1 LPFAIPLIDIH
12 THIGRLPG
20 VVGEVFTA
28 DDLRYIAEREGA
40 RFMLTSS
47 ATATT
52 VSQAAGT
59 REAIAMAQQ
68 HGDRLGAML
77 WINPH
82 DPDWRADVALAV
94 MAGSTGSPPAPR
106 PEPVEGRRGFFGIK
120 IHPVLDHY
128 AVESRALDE
137 VFAVARAHRW
147 PILTH
152 ADHDGTP
159 MSAAA
164 YEPLIRAYPDVIL
177 ILAHLRL
184 EAIPLAKRYDNV
196 FVDTTYVDP
205 VRVELGVDALGPDKI
220 LFGSDACEG
229 FDVGRPVGRARP
241 PRSYASLIAGLRERG
256 ISETALEKILYRN
269 ASRIFGIA

>member
-1 LPFAIPLIDIH
+1 LALDFPLIDIH

-28 DDLRYIAEREGA
+28 ADLSTIAHREGA
-40 RFMLTSS
+40 RFMLASS

-52 VSQAAGT
+52 VGQAAGT

-82 DPDWRADVALAV
+82 DPDWRADVALA
-94 MAGSTGSPPAPR
+94 A
-106 PEPVEGRRGFFGIK
+106 EHGFYGIK

-128 AVESRALDE
+128 AVEPQALDE

-159 MSAAA
+159 MSAGA
-164 YEPLIRAYPDVIL
+164 YTPLIRSHPDVVL

-205 VRVELGVDALGPDKI
+205 ARVELGVDALGPSKI

-229 FDVGRPVGRARP
+229 FDVGHPVGRSRP
-241 PRSYASLIAGLRERG
+241 PRSYASLLAGLRERG
-256 ISETALEKILYRN
+256 IGDAALERILYGN
-269 ASRIFGIA
+269 AAHLFGIK

>member
-1 LPFAIPLIDIH
+1 LSLDIPLIDIH

-28 DDLRYIAEREGA
+28 DDLRHIAERESA
-40 RFMLTSS
+40 RFMLASS

-59 REAIAMAQQ
+59 REVLAMVQQ

-82 DPDWRADVALAV
+82 DPDWRADVALAAL
-94 MAGSTGSPPAPR
+94 AGSTGSPPASR
-106 PEPVEGRRGFFGIK
+106 PEPAEGRRGVFGIK
-120 IHPVLDHY
+120 IHPLLDHY
-128 AVESRALDE
+128 AVEPRALDE

-159 MSAAA
+159 MGAAA
-164 YEPLIRAYPDVIL
+164 YAPLIRAYPDVIL

-229 FDVGRPVGRARP
+229 FDVGHPVGRPRP
-241 PRSYASLIAGLRERG
+241 LRSYASLIAGLRERG
-256 ISETALEKILYRN
+256 ISDAALEKILYRN
-269 ASRIFGIA
+269 ASQMFGIA